1 MEESKENNIEM
12 DSKEPEPGN
21 NSIYLAIVYYF
32 HAYV

>member
-12 DSKEPEPGN
+12 DPKQPESGN
-21 NSIYLAIVYYF
+21 SCIYSVIVYYF